1 MTGGSDPEDS
11 VLIMLDRDIELPAP
25 LDHQSARAP
34 RSPTEQACAAPL
46 ILAQA
51 VLGAPWLP
59 SAIYS
64 PRPPSWQ
71 GTCGIRGHQGGA
83 GLPDRT
89 KLGLTCSK
97 RSFRPPAG
105 DRALARLLRPSTGVR
120 SAALTLPG
128 GNPQLPPARGTR
140 SVGLRL
146 SRQSPIAVCFR
157 PSSARRTAP
166 RAQTVKM
173 GSHNMVPVVR
183 LSGLLQHQ
191 KALLRR
197 LRQQSGVRRQRGLDG
212 SCRCPVLLRAG
223 PGLAKHNR
231 NHRPTSCATQ

>member
-1 MTGGSDPEDS
+1 MSTPPLTTSICMITRCASWGHRYVPKSGRQRPMTGGSDPEDS
-11 VLIMLDRDIELPAP
+11 VLIMLDRDIELLAP

-89 KLGLTCSK
+89 KLG
-97 RSFRPPAG
+97 
-105 DRALARLLRPSTGVR
+105 
-120 SAALTLPG
+120 
-128 GNPQLPPARGTR
+128 
-140 SVGLRL
+140 
-146 SRQSPIAVCFR
+146 
-157 PSSARRTAP
+157 
-166 RAQTVKM
+166 
-173 GSHNMVPVVR
+173 
-183 LSGLLQHQ
+183 
-191 KALLRR
+191 
-197 LRQQSGVRRQRGLDG
+197 
-212 SCRCPVLLRAG
+212 
-223 PGLAKHNR
+223 
-231 NHRPTSCATQ
+231 